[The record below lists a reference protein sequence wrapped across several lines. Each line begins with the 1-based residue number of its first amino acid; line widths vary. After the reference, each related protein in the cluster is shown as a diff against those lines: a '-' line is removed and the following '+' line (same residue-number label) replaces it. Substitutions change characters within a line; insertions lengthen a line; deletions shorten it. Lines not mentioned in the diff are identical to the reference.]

1 MNDEEEQQK
10 SFGDFEQAEEEA
22 AKPVVPKKPLT
33 ESDLL
38 SGFMSAF
45 GSNV

>member
-1 MNDEEEQQK
+1 MDDEEQK
-10 SFGDFEQAEEEA
+10 SFGDFVEVEEA

-45 GSNV
+45 GSNI